1 MIYINIFPC
10 EILSQVSQEE
20 VLKEFKFVLD
30 HTIIMKTK
38 QAMGWEL
45 VIE

>member
-1 MIYINIFPC
+1 MDKRKQKGSI
-10 EILSQVSQEE
+10 
-20 VLKEFKFVLD
+20 KEFKFVLD